1 MLASDKE
8 LFAPERKMENR
19 KKKIKCEI
27 YRDIKGYE
35 GFYQISNYGNIKS
48 LRNNKLLIQTN
59 HKGGYK
65 LVSVSVDGMHR
76 ELTVHRLVA
85 QAFIPN
91 PNNYRDVNHKDG
103 NKANN
108 HVDNLEWVTHSDN
121 IKHSYNSLNQ
131 RRNDVAVVC
140 IETGVKYQSCK
151 VASELTGINKSS
163 INHAINGV
171 ARKAGGYTWAR
182 S

>member
-1 MLASDKE
+1 
-8 LFAPERKMENR
+8 MEQR
-19 KKKIKCEI
+19 KKRIKCEI
-27 YRDIKGYE
+27 YRDVKGYE
-35 GFYQISNYGNIKS
+35 EFYQVSNYGNVKS
-48 LRNNKLLIQTN
+48 LRNNKLLRQTN
-59 HKGGYK
+59 HRGGYK
-65 LVSVSVDGMHR
+65 LVSVSVDGMHK

-103 NKANN
+103 DKANN
-108 HVDNLEWVTHSDN
+108 HVDNLEWVTHSEN
-121 IKHSYNSLNQ
+121 IKHSYITLNQ

-140 IETGVKYQSCK
+140 IETGIKYPSCK
-151 VASELTGINKSS
+151 VASELTGINKGS
-163 INHAINGV
+163 INHVINGV